1 MELAWHNQDVA
12 NVDGRVLALDV
23 GRKRIGLAVSDSMG
37 LAQGLDTLLRK
48 TMREDVARLR
58 QIAMERKVS
67 LFLVGLPLNMR
78 GDEGEMAEFVR
89 TFARKLEDGTGL
101 PVKFQDERL
110 TSVEAESRL
119 QERGMSLERMLK
131 EKRKGAVDRLAAM
144 ILLEDYLRA
153 GGEAE

>member
-1 MELAWHNQDVA
+1 
-12 NVDGRVLALDV
+12 
-23 GRKRIGLAVSDSMG
+23 MG

-67 LFLVGLPLNMR
+67 VFLVGLPLNMR
-78 GDEGEMAEFVR
+78 GNEGDMAEFVR
-89 TFARKLEDGTGL
+89 TFARKLEEGTGL
-101 PVKFQDERL
+101 PVQFQDERL

-119 QERGMSLERMLK
+119 QERGLSLERMLK
-131 EKRKGAVDRLAAM
+131 EKRKGAVDRLAAI

>member
-1 MELAWHNQDVA
+1 MT
-12 NVDGRVLALDV
+12 NVGGRVLALDV

-58 QIAMERKVS
+58 QIATERKVS
-67 LFLVGLPLNMR
+67 LFLVGLPLNMS

-89 TFARKLEDGTGL
+89 TFARRLEEGTGL
-101 PVKFQDERL
+101 PVRFQDERL
-110 TSVEAESRL
+110 TSVEAEGRL
-119 QERGMSLERMLK
+119 QERGMSLEKMLK
-131 EKRKGAVDRLAAM
+131 EKRKGAVDRLAAV

>member
-1 MELAWHNQDVA
+1 MA

>member
-1 MELAWHNQDVA
+1 
-12 NVDGRVLALDV
+12 
-23 GRKRIGLAVSDSMG
+23 MG

-89 TFARKLEDGTGL
+89 TFARKLEEGTGL
-101 PVKFQDERL
+101 PVRFQDERL
-110 TSVEAESRL
+110 TPVEAESRL

-153 GGEAE
+153 GGEAG

>member
-1 MELAWHNQDVA
+1 
-12 NVDGRVLALDV
+12 
-23 GRKRIGLAVSDSMG
+23 MG

-89 TFARKLEDGTGL
+89 TFARKLEEGTGL
-101 PVKFQDERL
+101 PVRFQDERL

-153 GGEAE
+153 GGEAG

>member
-1 MELAWHNQDVA
+1 
-12 NVDGRVLALDV
+12 
-23 GRKRIGLAVSDSMG
+23 MG